1 MTLAATDLSRRN
13 FLTGRARTAPPPL
26 RPPWTREEAIAS
38 ACTGCGACIDACPE
52 AILSPGSNGRPML
65 SFAENECTFCRA
77 CADACPEPVFLEANE
92 RAFAHVAAIEESC
105 FAKTGVHCQSCGDAC
120 PETAIRFRPRLGGAP
135 VPEIEAGRCT
145 GCGACAAI
153 CPAHAIIMNTPETA

>member
-1 MTLAATDLSRRN
+1 MAAPDISRRN

-26 RPPWTREEAIAS
+26 RPPWTREETITS

-52 AILSPGSNGRPML
+52 AILSPDSRGRPVI
-65 SFAENECTFCRA
+65 SFADRECTFCRA
-77 CADACPEPVFLEANE
+77 CAQACPEPVFLDASE

-120 PETAIRFRPRLGGAP
+120 PEAAIRFRPRIGGAP
-135 VPEIEAGRCT
+135 LPEIEAAQCT

-153 CPAHAIIMNTPETA
+153 CPANAVSMRAAESNP